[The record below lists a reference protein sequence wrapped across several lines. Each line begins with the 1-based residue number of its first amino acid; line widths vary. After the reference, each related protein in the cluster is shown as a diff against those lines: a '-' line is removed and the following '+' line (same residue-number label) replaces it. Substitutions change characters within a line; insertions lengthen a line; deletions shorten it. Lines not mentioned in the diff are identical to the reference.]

1 MVLFTHQGG
10 HQLWSYWGSS
20 DNNHDVWDLEGRAVS
35 TVQEGD
41 NGQKQGDRLGS
52 LPGISTTSGAQAVDW
67 HWENADIG
75 RHLSGWEDGMSP
87 ILGSEVAVTQPVV
100 LPLCPQYQELQE
112 SAQLQGNSMKEVQ
125 VQISQLRQVIQKL
138 QSQIGSL
145 RKQVC
150 CQSLLLLHVLSLHQL
165 SAS

>member
-1 MVLFTHQGG
+1 
-10 HQLWSYWGSS
+10 
-20 DNNHDVWDLEGRAVS
+20 
-35 TVQEGD
+35 
-41 NGQKQGDRLGS
+41 
-52 LPGISTTSGAQAVDW
+52 
-67 HWENADIG
+67 
-75 RHLSGWEDGMSP
+75 MSP

-150 CQSLLLLHVLSLHQL
+150 CQSLLLLRVLSLHQL